1 MNKNNEFYQL
11 IENYHELL
19 VENQKQ
25 ENHDE
30 LFCEC
35 FCVSY
40 KDILELCPTAE
51 SFDDVVI
58 QQKLNVGQ
66 GCGQCLKRLEKLT
79 IDLYKSSKE
88 N

>member
-1 MNKNNEFYQL
+1 MNNNDDFYQL

-19 VENQKQ
+19 TEDQRHQ
-25 ENHDE
+25 SGDE

-40 KDILELCPTAE
+40 KDITELCPSVE
-51 SFDDVVI
+51 NFDGLLI
-58 QQKLNVGQ
+58 QKKLKVGQ